1 MTPPATLVGR
11 RADVTPHPN
20 AGPAE
25 RPSAAEGRRLIWCC
39 EFSRRR
45 HLGADDGLG
54 GAALAT
60 TAAQIVALIALL
72 QDAAKGEFLPS
83 SPKQWA
89 RSAGAPFRQ
98 IFTKGAP
105 VVAALSAKTAVL
117 LSLSYAAAS
126 TAYKKR
132 RPRGLS
138 GPPDPCRL
146 VLRLRAGWRR
156 AVADRADVSASLHRR
171 GSIG

>member
-1 MTPPATLVGR
+1 MPTM
-11 RADVTPHPN
+11 
-20 AGPAE
+20 
-25 RPSAAEGRRLIWCC
+25 
-39 EFSRRR
+39 
-45 HLGADDGLG
+45 GLA

-72 QDAAKGEFLPS
+72 QDAAKGKFLPS

-126 TAYKKR
+126 TATKR
-132 RPRGLS
+132 GDLAALAAHQI
-138 GPPDPCRL
+138 L
-146 VLRLRAGWRR
+146 VG
-156 AVADRADVSASLHRR
+156 
-171 GSIG
+171 